1 MMKYGIEKV
10 KNFCIQ
16 ILNGAGLSE
25 NDAEICAD
33 CLVTADMRNV
43 HSHGITHLKDIC
55 DRIEQGTIHVNAD
68 IKINQTA
75 ESTIVVDAGHSAG
88 MVSAMHAMKKCLEL
102 AKKSGVSVAAI
113 HNANTYGYGAYYA
126 MYAAEHQMIG
136 FSVCNTK
143 AYVAPYGGAAPML
156 GTNPISIAIP
166 AGQYPNL
173 VLDMATSKVAVNK
186 IALAMK
192 EGKAIPDDW
201 AVGPHGEKTTDPSL
215 AYQGAL
221 LPLGGYKGYGIQL
234 VISML
239 AFALAGGSMDRDI
252 PKAWADT
259 DQECNFGCVMGAID
273 ISKFVSPEAFQ
284 QRADELLKWI
294 KEGTTAPG
302 VKEIL
307 IPGER
312 AYQAAQS
319 ARKEGI
325 EIPDII
331 MEELSQLST
340 RYKVKKTFWNESTYG
355 TPDTPKTV

>member
-1 MMKYGIEKV
+1 MKYKIEKV
-10 KNFCIQ
+10 KRFCIQ
-16 ILNGAGLSE
+16 ILNNAGLSK
-25 NDAEICAD
+25 NDAELCAN
-33 CLVTADMRNV
+33 CLVMADMRNV

-75 ESTIVVDAGHSAG
+75 ESALIVDADHSAG
-88 MVSAMHAMKKCLEL
+88 MISAMRTMEKCVEL

-143 AYVAPYGGAAPML
+143 AYVAPYGGASPML

-166 AGQYPNL
+166 AGQYPDI

-221 LPLGGYKGYGIQL
+221 LPFGGYKGYGIQL

-252 PKAWADT
+252 PKAWTDADR
-259 DQECNFGCVMGAID
+259 ECNFGCIMGAVD
-273 ISKFVSPEAFQ
+273 ISKFIPLEVFK

-312 AYQAAQS
+312 AYQAAQT
-319 ARKEGI
+319 AIKEGI
-325 EIPDII
+325 EIPDIVV
-331 MEELSQLST
+331 EELNQLSVQ
-340 RYKVKKTFWNESTYG
+340 YKVDRVFL
-355 TPDTPKTV
+355 